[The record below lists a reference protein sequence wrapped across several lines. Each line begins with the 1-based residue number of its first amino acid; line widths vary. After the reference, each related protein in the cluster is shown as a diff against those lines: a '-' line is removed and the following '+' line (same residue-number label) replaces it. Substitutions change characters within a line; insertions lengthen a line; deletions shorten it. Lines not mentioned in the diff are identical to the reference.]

1 MWLRQLSSNPK
12 PGERQRKPPLN
23 ESGPGPE
30 MASGRVER
38 RFAAGHPRPLPIHR
52 PPEAT
57 RRPSKA
63 LVFGRRPDTGLPAAA
78 LNGDH
83 YTRCQGRGL
92 PALTA
97 VVHSL
102 GGARGSCT
110 PSLRVG
116 LLGPLTDHPLVRR
129 RSALAALH
137 APALNN
143 TPATRRGRPSRS
155 SVSLTRTYGASDGSG
170 YSLASL

>member
-63 LVFGRRPDTGLPAAA
+63 LVFGRRPDTGPAAA
-78 LNGDH
+78 LNANH
-83 YTRCQGRGL
+83 YTRAAEVGAGFTGVDSGGTLSVAERGGL
-92 PALTA
+92 AP
-97 VVHSL
+97 H
-102 GGARGSCT
+102 
-110 PSLRVG
+110 PSELAM
-116 LLGPLTDHPLVRR
+116 LGPLTDHPVLNR

-137 APALNN
+137 APALND
-143 TPATRRGRPSRS
+143 TPATQRGRPSGRRCRS
-155 SVSLTRTYGASDGSG
+155 PGHTGRATDLVTTDP
-170 YSLASL
+170 